1 MDIQEI
7 QVYGK
12 HTLNPKTCEEG
23 QIMDLDKLENRMVID
38 AYWDDNDT
46 DLLDDYEEYDPVEY
60 AERMEYL
67 YDKVEDLV

>member
-1 MDIQEI
+1 
-7 QVYGK
+7 
-12 HTLNPKTCEEG
+12 
-23 QIMDLDKLENRMVID
+23 MDLDKLENRMVID